1 LLKEGL
7 FLPEH
12 KKPIPNIS
20 NKIAVIT
27 SPTGAVVHDIEQTVK
42 RRFPYSQVQLFP
54 ASVQGDN
61 AVDEMIMALDQAEQ
75 SDADVVVLARGGG
88 SKTDLLVFND
98 ERLVRFVFA
107 FSKPIVTSIGHQI
120 DRTLVDLVSDR
131 SADTP
136 TAAAEIVTPDFQGLK
151 ARFKNLSGRLTNAIN
166 VIVSNQ
172 NRRME
177 NLSTEVIGTRLKLRI
192 QNEQNNLGKLHQR
205 EDRLI
210 ENLLS
215 TNLNKIELI
224 QKQLQAIDPMKV
236 LERGYAVV
244 KVNDRISSD
253 INDFKKDDDIEVQIL
268 NGTISA
274 KVEKID
280 E

>member
-1 LLKEGL
+1 LKEGL